1 MPFSCF
7 ALATDNQQPMII
19 QSDSANINQGTGVN
33 IFNGHVRVIQ
43 GTTHLN
49 ASHATTYTDKNNK
62 LNEAIAL
69 GNKTTQAH
77 YWTLTDPNKPEMH
90 AYADTIKM
98 FPQKNL
104 IYLIGSAKVTQGK
117 DVYQAPQI
125 EYNTLLKHVVSKA
138 SKQGRTT
145 IILHPKKTK
154 RS

>member
-1 MPFSCF
+1 
-7 ALATDNQQPMII
+7 
-19 QSDSANINQGTGVN
+19 
-33 IFNGHVRVIQ
+33 
-43 GTTHLN
+43 
-49 ASHATTYTDKNNK
+49 
-62 LNEAIAL
+62 
-69 GNKTTQAH
+69 
-77 YWTLTDPNKPEMH
+77 MH

-98 FPQKNL
+98 YPLKNL
-104 IYLIGSAKVTQGK
+104 IYLIGNAKVTQGK